1 LLTGTLAYFLYN
13 YISVAFGAFYNNLF
27 IAYVAIMSASW
38 FALIL
43 ALTVFDLEE
52 LPANFAAG
60 LPRRDIGVFLVVSG
74 VILLIWLALSI
85 VPALLAGKAPPEVG
99 AGTTFRTG
107 VVDAGM
113 VAPALIVS
121 GILLL
126 RRTPV
131 GYLLAGMT
139 LIFSDVLDPNLIVGG
154 LAPVLTGVI
163 TVGQF
168 VGFTAPFG
176 VLTLIAL

>member
-1 LLTGTLAYFLYN
+1 
-13 YISVAFGAFYNNLF
+13 
-27 IAYVAIMSASW
+27 
-38 FALIL
+38 
-43 ALTVFDLEE
+43 
-52 LPANFAAG
+52 
-60 LPRRDIGVFLVVSG
+60 
-74 VILLIWLALSI
+74 
-85 VPALLAGKAPPEVG
+85 
-99 AGTTFRTG
+99 
-107 VVDAGM
+107 M